1 MENLQIIHFNMV
13 FHYFHHP
20 FWGTTIFGN
29 IQIWIPGGFEYRT
42 CHWKL
47 IAWSFWTSRGTGR
60 WVVLGKPHGWW
71 GEPPVEV
78 GRFIPWFRCCLPTFC
93 LFSYGKLVWYII
105 YHIYTMYTSWVGRLG
120 MGFST
125 EATGIN
131 RCLDSCST
139 SQARGKQEGEER
151 KEGKKES
158 TKGG

>member
-1 MENLQIIHFNMV
+1 
-13 FHYFHHP
+13 
-20 FWGTTIFGN
+20 
-29 IQIWIPGGFEYRT
+29 
-42 CHWKL
+42 
-47 IAWSFWTSRGTGR
+47 
-60 WVVLGKPHGWW
+60 
-71 GEPPVEV
+71 
-78 GRFIPWFRCCLPTFC
+78 
-93 LFSYGKLVWYII
+93 
-105 YHIYTMYTSWVGRLG
+105 MYTSSVGRLG